1 MRITWVKHIVLFI
14 VFLLVQVLILK
25 RVDLSVGN
33 FDYIHLLF
41 YPVFIL
47 TLPVSLP
54 RQLVILLGFL
64 LGISVD
70 LFYDSPGV
78 HASALLA
85 LSYSRGLVLRALEPQ
100 GGYKTKY
107 TPGIKDFDLGWFFIY
122 SSVLMAIYCVIYFF
136 MEAFS
141 FKSLLDIIL
150 NSIFSFIFSMILV
163 ILHQIIFRPS
173 SQ

>member
-1 MRITWVKHIVLFI
+1 MRISWLKHIILFV
-14 VFLLVQVLILK
+14 VFLLVQVLLLK
-25 RVDLSVGN
+25 RVDLSVGS
-33 FDYIHLLF
+33 FDYIHLLL

-70 LFYDSPGV
+70 IFYDSPGV

-85 LSYSRGLVLRALEPQ
+85 MAYARGLVLRALEPQ
-100 GGYKTKY
+100 GGYKTSY
-107 TPGIKDFDLGWFFIY
+107 TPGIRDFDLGWFFIY
-122 SSVLMAIYCVIYFF
+122 SSVLMAIFCLIYFF

-141 FKSLLDIIL
+141 FKAVFDIFL
-150 NSIFSFIFSMILV
+150 NSIFSFIFSMVLIIV
-163 ILHQIIFRPS
+163 YQIIFRPGS
-173 SQ
+173 R